1 MSRDNKESRIGE
13 RHIHVTMNISFQ
25 SDFRVTAHFWKPQM
39 STAGSSVGNKEQAS
53 WRHTI
58 PRNMAKSTRQE
69 AREGDIN
76 IRREPLRT
84 SNKPD
89 GRRRVARRR
98 DDTPTKEIQMQ
109 ASDDEQEAQEELP
122 PVTADE
128 GDDDNDASRGLS
140 DDDEDDDD
148 DDGPGMPT
156 KRAKF
161 RDGQPRRANSEK
173 PPVLLPATK
182 VFERDTDGSVRT
194 RITRFRSLS

>member
-1 MSRDNKESRIGE
+1 MTTTGTS
-13 RHIHVTMNISFQ
+13 
-25 SDFRVTAHFWKPQM
+25 A
-39 STAGSSVGNKEQAS
+39 GNKERAS

-58 PRNMAKSTRQE
+58 PRYMAKSTRQE
-69 AREGDIN
+69 LREEPIN
-76 IRREPLRT
+76 TRREPLRT

-89 GRRRVARRR
+89 ARRRVARRR
-98 DDTPTKEIQMQ
+98 DDTPTKEIPIQ
-109 ASDDEQEAQEELP
+109 ASDDEQEEREELP

-128 GDDDNDASRGLS
+128 DDDDNDTSRRLE

-156 KRAKF
+156 KRARF
-161 RDGQPRRANSEK
+161 RDGHRSRAKSEK

-194 RITRFRSLS
+194 RTARFRSPSWRPPAILKPSRLRLFTY